1 MKRMTRQSN
10 GMEASLSRRLN
21 ISQSPSFQDQLHL
34 LLEMIIEDYF
44 YTLAQSS
51 ALVTQNKTKT
61 KIPAPL
67 LSEDETL
74 FSVFACACLPSD
86 VHAGYVELSSSWGR
100 VPRRGFFKRSLKK
113 SVAAVTHSYEIF
125 RAVSIK
131 RVSSSLLIASWKVQ
145 LSMFVWK
152 KKYRVDLV
160 WGCLF
165 GFFFNFAQSGETSHT
180 HRANPSAP
188 KSAKFLLEDGG
199 EKTQKQASMVSLS
212 SSGSCCEVK

>member
-10 GMEASLSRRLN
+10 GTEASLSRRLN

-86 VHAGYVELSSSWGR
+86 VHAGYVELSSS
-100 VPRRGFFKRSLKK
+100 
-113 SVAAVTHSYEIF
+113 
-125 RAVSIK
+125 
-131 RVSSSLLIASWKVQ
+131 
-145 LSMFVWK
+145 
-152 KKYRVDLV
+152 
-160 WGCLF
+160 
-165 GFFFNFAQSGETSHT
+165 
-180 HRANPSAP
+180 
-188 KSAKFLLEDGG
+188 
-199 EKTQKQASMVSLS
+199 
-212 SSGSCCEVK
+212 